1 MPSIHV
7 MLLLLHSLAPT
18 VVDVDIRVVKTLDKA
33 ISNTTGHSV
42 QRAVPVARRKIGLHV
57 VKVEASGCE
66 RVLDVVDDTPLDR
79 VNI

>member
-1 MPSIHV
+1 

-42 QRAVPVARRKIGLHV
+42 PRAVPVARRTIGLHV
-57 VKVEASGCE
+57 VKVEASVCE

>member
-1 MPSIHV
+1 MHV
-7 MLLLLHSLAPT
+7 LLNFQEGKIQKI
-18 VVDVDIRVVKTLDKA
+18 DIRVVKTLDKA

-66 RVLDVVDDTPLDR
+66 RVLDVVDDAPLDR